1 MFHELYTA
9 MSQLHDS
16 DNRILHYWE
25 IQERHQPVC
34 ILIHV
39 TMTTSLCKHLF
50 YPTFPLSS
58 AVFFLSPL
66 STITLFLFLFSFSSF
81 ISPPPLYSRPFPS
94 FSLFTFNTLSSI
106 PFVSSATST
115 NPLGRGGEV
124 AEEFSFLVKAMWSG
138 QYRSVSPRDFKV
150 TFEFCFVLLYDVF

>member
-1 MFHELYTA
+1 MLPWQH
-9 MSQLHDS
+9 
-16 DNRILHYWE
+16 HYVS
-25 IQERHQPVC
+25 IYFIPP
-34 ILIHV
+34 
-39 TMTTSLCKHLF
+39 SLSLPLF
-50 YPTFPLSS
+50 FFSLPFLPL
-58 AVFFLSPL
+58 
-66 STITLFLFLFSFSSF
+66 LFFSS
-81 ISPPPLYSRPFPS
+81 SSPSLLLPPPPPLYSRPFPS

-150 TFEFCFVLLYDVF
+150 TFEFCFVLLCDVFWLKCDCAHCNGHSHRHTSPKLNIM